1 MASGESPMS
10 ELYLGLISG
19 TSLDAVDAAL
29 VDFAAHPPRPV
40 VFHSHPFPAD
50 LRAALL
56 ALCHGGGGD
65 ELRRMAQLDVQV
77 GKLFG
82 DAALAVLNR
91 AAVAPETVRAIG
103 SHGQTVRHE
112 PASDPPF
119 TVQIGDP
126 NHIAQRTGI
135 TTVADFRRRD
145 VAAGGQG
152 APLVPAFHAALLRVS
167 DEDRV
172 VLNIGGMANITVLP
186 REPRHAVGGFDTG
199 PGNVLMDGWAQRHL
213 DTARDENGRWAATAE
228 PDAQLLAA
236 LLDDAYFKRPP
247 PKSTGREYFN
257 MRWLESHLKRSSAAA
272 PATVQA
278 SLCALTAMSAAHDI
292 TRYAPATKR
301 VLVCGGGIH
310 NATLMQRLATE
321 LSGITVESTQTLGL
335 DPDWIEALAFAWLA
349 KQTLDGHAGNLP
361 AVTGASAAVVLG
373 GIYPGRTK

>member
-50 LRAALL
+50 LRTALL

-112 PASDPPF
+112 PESDSPF

-145 VAAGGQG
+145 IAAGGQG

-335 DPDWIEALAFAWLA
+335 DPDWVEALAFAWLA

>member
-1 MASGESPMS
+1 MP
-10 ELYLGLISG
+10 ELYIGLISG

-29 VDFAAHPPRPV
+29 VDFAPQQPRPV
-40 VFHSHPFPAD
+40 AFHSHPFPSD

-56 ALCHGGGGD
+56 ALCEGGERD
-65 ELRRMAQLDVQV
+65 ELHRMAQLDVQV

-112 PASDPPF
+112 PQSNPPF

-126 NHIAQRTGI
+126 SHIAQRTGI

-145 VAAGGQG
+145 IAAGGQG
-152 APLVPAFHAALLRVS
+152 APLVPAFHAAVLRVS

-186 REPRHAVGGFDTG
+186 RDSQHAVSGFDTG
-199 PGNVLMDGWAQRHL
+199 PGNVLMDGWAQCHL
-213 DTARDENGRWAATAE
+213 GTARDDDGQWAASAE
-228 PDAQLLAA
+228 ADPDLLAT
-236 LLDDAYFKRPP
+236 LLEDAYFQRLP

-257 MRWLESHLKRSSAAA
+257 MHWLTTRLAAFSAA

-278 SLCALTAMSAAHDI
+278 SLCALTAISAARDI
-292 TRYAPATKR
+292 KHYAPATKR
-301 VLVCGGGIH
+301 VLVCGGGVH
-310 NATLMQRLATE
+310 NTTLMGRLATE
-321 LSGITVESTQTLGL
+321 LAGIKIASTQSVGL
-335 DPDWIEALAFAWLA
+335 DPDWVEALAFAWLA
-349 KQTLDGHAGNLP
+349 KQALDGRAGNLP
-361 AVTGASAAVVLG
+361 TVTGASAAAVLG
-373 GIYPGRTK
+373 GIYPGRLK

>member
-1 MASGESPMS
+1 MA

-29 VDFAAHPPRPV
+29 VDFAVQPLRPV
-40 VFHSHPFPAD
+40 AFHSHPFPAD
-50 LRAALL
+50 LRNALL
-56 ALCHGGGGD
+56 ALCHDGDGD

-77 GKLFG
+77 GKLFA
-82 DAALAVLNR
+82 DAALALLQD
-91 AAVAPETVRAIG
+91 AAVPPNAVVAIG

-112 PASDPPF
+112 PASEPPF

-145 VAAGGQG
+145 IAAGGQG
-152 APLVPAFHAALLRVS
+152 APLVPAFHAALLQVPE
-167 DEDRV
+167 EDRV
-172 VLNIGGMANITVLP
+172 VLNVGGMANITVLP
-186 REPRHAVGGFDTG
+186 RDPRHAVRGFDTG
-199 PGNVLMDGWAQRHL
+199 PGNVLMDSWAQRHL
-213 DTARDENGRWAATAE
+213 GAPRDDNGRWAASVE

-257 MRWLESHLKRSSAAA
+257 LTWLESHLKRSAVSPAA
-272 PATVQA
+272 VQS
-278 SLCALTAMSAAHDI
+278 SLCALTAISAARDI
-292 TRYAPATKR
+292 AAYAPATKR

-310 NATLMQRLATE
+310 NATLMQRLAAE
-321 LSGITVESTQTLGL
+321 LSGIAVESTAILGL
-335 DPDWIEALAFAWLA
+335 DPDWVEALAFAWLA
-349 KQTLDGHAGNLP
+349 KQTLDGQSGNLP

-373 GIYPGRTK
+373 GIYPGRPP

>member
-50 LRAALL
+50 LRTALL

-112 PASDPPF
+112 PESDSPF

-145 VAAGGQG
+145 IAAGGQG

-186 REPRHAVGGFDTG
+186 REPHHAVGGFDTG

-213 DTARDENGRWAATAE
+213 GTARDENGRWAATAE

-236 LLDDAYFKRPP
+236 LLDDTYFKRPP

-257 MRWLESHLKRSSAAA
+257 MRWLESHLKRSSAA

-335 DPDWIEALAFAWLA
+335 DPDWVEALAFAWLA